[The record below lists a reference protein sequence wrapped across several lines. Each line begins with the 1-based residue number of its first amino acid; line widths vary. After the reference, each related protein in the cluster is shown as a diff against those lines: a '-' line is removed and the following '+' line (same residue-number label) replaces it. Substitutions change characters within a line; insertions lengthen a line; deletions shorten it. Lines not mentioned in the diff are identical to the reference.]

1 MLCPEIKVQ
10 TKCPTTVSVAAH
22 AELFLGLSHDEAL
35 REAFVA
41 RPQEML
47 AAYGIYLDPTEI
59 PETVRLPGRDALAL
73 LVVIG
78 QYWQGFFR

>member
-10 TKCPTTVSVAAH
+10 TQCPTTVSVAAH
-22 AELFLGLSHDEAL
+22 AELFLGLSRDETL

-47 AAYGIYLDPTEI
+47 AAYGIHLDPMEI
-59 PETVRLPGRDALAL
+59 PATVRLPERESLAL
-73 LVVIG
+73 LVGPG
-78 QYWQGFFR
+78 QLWQGFFR